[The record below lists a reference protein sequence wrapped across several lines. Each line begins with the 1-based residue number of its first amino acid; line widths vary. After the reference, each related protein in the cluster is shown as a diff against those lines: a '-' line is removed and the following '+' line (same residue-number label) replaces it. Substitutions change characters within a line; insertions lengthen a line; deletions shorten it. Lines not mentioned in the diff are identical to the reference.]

1 LLRAL
6 RAHARDAVA
15 YQALEADIRLWRCAV
30 GMVSFCDTK
39 SGWVA
44 CGGPLADDGHV
55 DEVARAFVA
64 EAGRHRKRASF
75 FACDEVA
82 RFDASFARFPIGEQP
97 LWRTS
102 EWPATVRA
110 HRRLREQLR
119 RARAKGVTVREVSAT
134 ELAPDRALR
143 GDVDALAARWL
154 ASRPMEPMRFL
165 VTLDLFVH
173 PALHRYYVAERAGA
187 VVAFLSVIPAGGAS
201 RALVEDLV
209 RDRLAPNG
217 TTELLFDRAARDAAA
232 QGIVTLTWGLAP
244 LAGDVSWSM
253 RLLGSLGRGLYD
265 FRGLK
270 AFKARLHPTEWQR
283 VWLVHPRGASP
294 ALYVLDALRAF
305 AGGSTLTFGVRTF
318 VLHPRVL
325 AWVLTLGLVPWTL
338 SLALLLAFH
347 AAAPLFGFPRE
358 KLFAWVVF
366 DAAFLA
372 VLVRAFWR
380 PRAGRFVVLALA
392 AGADAVWSTLHLM
405 HAGLGASPA
414 AAAIRLA
421 SAIAPAL
428 AAFGLLRCA
437 SYARRP
443 ATG

>member
-1 LLRAL
+1 MLRAL
-6 RAHARDAVA
+6 QTHARDTVA
-15 YQALEADIRLWRCAV
+15 YQALESGIRLWRGEV
-30 GMVSFCDTK
+30 GTVSFCDA
-39 SGWVA
+39 GGAWVA
-44 CGGPLADDGHV
+44 CGGPLADDAQIDG
-55 DEVARAFVA
+55 VARAFVA
-64 EAGRHRKRASF
+64 EARRHGKRASF

-82 RFDASFARFPIGEQP
+82 FYGSFARLPIGLQP

-119 RARAKGVTVREVSAT
+119 RARAKGVTVRVVPAT
-134 ELAPDRALR
+134 ELAPDCALR
-143 GDVDALAARWL
+143 RDVDALAARWL

-173 PALHRYYVAERAGA
+173 PELHRYYVAERAGA
-187 VVAFLSVIPAGGAS
+187 VVAFLSIIPAGGES

-217 TTELLFDRAARDAAA
+217 TTELLFDRAARDAATE
-232 QGIVTLTWGLAP
+232 GIVTLTWGLAP
-244 LAGDVSWSM
+244 LAGDVPLSM

-283 VWLVHPRGASP
+283 VWLVHPRGGSP

-305 AGGSTLTFGVRTF
+305 AGGSVLAFGARTF
-318 VLHPRVL
+318 VRHPLVL
-325 AWVLTLGLVPWTL
+325 AWALTLGLVPWTL
-338 SLALLLAFH
+338 SLALLLTFH

-366 DAAFLA
+366 DAAFIA

-380 PRAGRFVVLALA
+380 PRAGRFAVLAFA
-392 AGADAVWSTLHLM
+392 AAADALWSTLHLT

-428 AAFGLLRCA
+428 AAVGLLRCA
-437 SYARRP
+437 WYTRPP